1 MESSR
6 LEQRNGRID
15 RKLQPAKQIVC
26 ARQSTFWDLLHNGVE
41 VRPRCS
47 CHSIVSFQPRL
58 LAVWTVDA
66 RQPETDPA
74 GTIRCGTMPLSF
86 CVIRLSYS
94 FSSRFERKPESK
106 PEELI
111 AAAHAG
117 CFTKI
122 DDHHGSRKMD
132 CLLLEMAGATF
143 IARDLLTGGESV
155 CVTY

>member
-66 RQPETDPA
+66 RQPETDRQA
-74 GTIRCGTMPLSF
+74 RSGTAPCLCL
-86 CVIRLSYS
+86 CVI
-94 FSSRFERKPESK
+94 EP
-106 PEELI
+106 
-111 AAAHAG
+111 
-117 CFTKI
+117 
-122 DDHHGSRKMD
+122 
-132 CLLLEMAGATF
+132 LLLTAEEKTASGRRKRRLAG
-143 IARDLLTGGESV
+143 
-155 CVTY
+155 